1 VNSPGF
7 QLKNLT
13 ISNDFDE
20 VDTACSSSCQAVAL
34 MTSRDKVVLDN
45 VRLIG
50 LGLLPDRGI
59 ERGIQVVNSDAEPRG
74 SIRTFA

>member
-1 VNSPGF
+1 
-7 QLKNLT
+7 
-13 ISNDFDE
+13 
-20 VDTACSSSCQAVAL
+20 VAL
-34 MTSRDKVVLDN
+34 MTSSDKVVLDN